1 MVSQVQGSFEA
12 RDTRMKEYLR
22 MVRQVMNQWPE
33 GRIDMRTLWPL

>member
-22 MVRQVMNQWPE
+22 MVRQVMNQWP
-33 GRIDMRTLWPL
+33 GGIIDMRTL

>member
-22 MVRQVMNQWPE
+22 MVRQVMNQWL
-33 GRIDMRTLWPL
+33 GGIIDMRNL